1 MKVVIL
7 CGGLGTRLREETEFR
22 PKPLVDVG
30 GHPILWHIMKLYAHH
45 GFRDFVLCL
54 GYRGNMIKEYFL
66 NYEAMNND
74 FTICLGRESRIE
86 YNDNHQEQDFCIT
99 LADTGLETMTG
110 GRLKRAQK
118 YIPDDTF
125 MVTYGDGVSD
135 VDINKLVEFHKSHGK
150 LATVTTFRPIS
161 RFGILDI
168 NSENQ
173 VQNFIE
179 KPKSD
184 AWASAGYFVFQRQ
197 IFDYLD
203 GDQCI
208 LEHEPLE
215 RLAAERQLVRSA
227 LECSVAPFHRVN
239 GESIPNRPVCDCQR
253 FECGLDV
260 VFEPDIHAERS
271 NFLFERPTIGKE
283 RVAGHYFEGHPVAPD
298 KPSAHAI
305 AFSSSCR
312 WFGSE
317 YVSAACP
324 IAE

>member
-30 GHPILWHIMKLYAHH
+30 GRPILWHIMKLYAHH

-74 FTICLGRESRIE
+74 FTICLGRKSRIE
-86 YNDNHQEQDFCIT
+86 YNGDHEEQNFRIT

-118 YIPDDTF
+118 YIPEDCF

-135 VDINKLVEFHKSHGK
+135 VDVCRLLEFHKNHGR

-168 NSENQ
+168 NASNQ

-179 KPKSD
+179 KPRSD
-184 AWASAGYFVFQRQ
+184 AWASAGFFVFQREV
-197 IFDYLD
+197 FDYLD
-203 GDQCI
+203 GDQCV
-208 LEHEPLE
+208 LEKEPLE
-215 RLAAERQLVRSA
+215 RLAAEHQLIAYHHDGFFYAMDTYREYQFLNDLWKSGQ
-227 LECSVAPFHRVN
+227 APWRVW
-239 GESIPNRPVCDCQR
+239 
-253 FECGLDV
+253 
-260 VFEPDIHAERS
+260 A
-271 NFLFERPTIGKE
+271 
-283 RVAGHYFEGHPVAPD
+283 
-298 KPSAHAI
+298 
-305 AFSSSCR
+305 
-312 WFGSE
+312 
-317 YVSAACP
+317 
-324 IAE
+324 